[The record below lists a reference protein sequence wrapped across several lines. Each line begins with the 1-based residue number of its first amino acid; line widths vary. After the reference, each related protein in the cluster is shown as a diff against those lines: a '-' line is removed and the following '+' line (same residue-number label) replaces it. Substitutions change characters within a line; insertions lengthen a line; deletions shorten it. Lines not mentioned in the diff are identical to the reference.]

1 MKVEV
6 VVLERMCASRADT
19 KAALKMEMGTM
30 EMEMIQL
37 SEKEEEEEEVV
48 LVYVVMQH
56 VNGKMLGKALGG
68 ILVLLVHVQI
78 GTYVPKDIRPPAPIG
93 GKVRSCNAQDP
104 L

>member
-1 MKVEV
+1 M
-6 VVLERMCASRADT
+6 VVLEKMRASRADT
-19 KAALKMEMGTM
+19 KAVLKMEMGTM
-30 EMEMIQL
+30 EMEMMQS
-37 SEKEEEEEEVV
+37 SEKEEEEVV
-48 LVYVVMQH
+48 VVYVMD

-78 GTYVPKDIRPPAPIG
+78 GTYAPKDSRPPAPIG